1 MYRII
6 QSLKHSRIIRA
17 ITVFVLALLLI
28 AEVYYYRNQLADFVA
43 WPTLTFTI
51 IILLLLVV
59 WYRLPMFRKMLGEDK
74 STIKRS
80 KWQWI
85 TLICLAIV
93 FIFPVSVYNL
103 QNLSI
108 KPSQPYFVAISL
120 IFTIISFG
128 LMAIPRI
135 SLNSRKELICI
146 GQKFAIVTIAYIVFI
161 PLLNLL
167 NQPPLKTIDIY
178 AAPNFGDAV
187 AWFRGIIFYL
197 AALLFYGGEFLFSFG
212 ITDLLRTLIDLDIS
226 LKTDDVNLDERLK
239 FENAIEKAVSSKGYD
254 EGESIIGK
262 SAVQGYNFTMDITWS
277 DKDKWTLAEMKF
289 EDVYKGWD
297 IIFSETGAHAI
308 HQPFQQEPTKM
319 ERERWEAE
327 LKQVVIKLRDTL
339 VFLMNI
345 HTRSFESGPSVKTM
359 LTGPSQ
365 VNIKTP
371 INSELSWTTASTSPP
386 SVEVIHDFWSDL
398 TKNPTYKRT
407 VDYYVNALKASSETE
422 IAVELYKILEV
433 LESHFG
439 SEKNTCGVIGYSL
452 IEWKNLKQNLN
463 SGKRHIAD
471 KYKEPNKKISTVE
484 CLTEVKEI
492 IEKFRGK

>member
-1 MYRII
+1 
-6 QSLKHSRIIRA
+6 
-17 ITVFVLALLLI
+17 
-28 AEVYYYRNQLADFVA
+28 
-43 WPTLTFTI
+43 
-51 IILLLLVV
+51 
-59 WYRLPMFRKMLGEDK
+59 
-74 STIKRS
+74 
-80 KWQWI
+80 
-85 TLICLAIV
+85 
-93 FIFPVSVYNL
+93 
-103 QNLSI
+103 
-108 KPSQPYFVAISL
+108 
-120 IFTIISFG
+120 
-128 LMAIPRI
+128 
-135 SLNSRKELICI
+135 
-146 GQKFAIVTIAYIVFI
+146 
-161 PLLNLL
+161 
-167 NQPPLKTIDIY
+167 
-178 AAPNFGDAV
+178 
-187 AWFRGIIFYL
+187 
-197 AALLFYGGEFLFSFG
+197 
-212 ITDLLRTLIDLDIS
+212 
-226 LKTDDVNLDERLK
+226 
-239 FENAIEKAVSSKGYD
+239 
-254 EGESIIGK
+254 
-262 SAVQGYNFTMDITWS
+262 
-277 DKDKWTLAEMKF
+277 
-289 EDVYKGWD
+289 
-297 IIFSETGAHAI
+297 
-308 HQPFQQEPTKM
+308 M

-345 HTRSFESGPSVKTM
+345 HTRSLESGPSVKTM